1 MKSSINLDIAFTH
14 IFTRKK
20 QTLVA
25 ALGVTLGVAIFLF
38 MNSLTAGFSKYSRDE
53 IFKSNAHIKIY
64 KNDETSTPIQ
74 AHREGEA
81 MAVIVNSQIT
91 TLSKTLNNPDALLRQ
106 VKEAPFVTNAIAQV
120 TFDAYYN
127 RGKTRIRGSS
137 NGVNMVD
144 YGKMFNTSKYMVAG
158 DVEAL
163 QSNLNGIII
172 GSGIAENLN
181 LGLNDNITVSS
192 SFGVSK
198 VLRIVGIFKMGSSM
212 TDDSKSYVNI
222 STAQQLLKERPSY
235 VTTIYA
241 NTLNSDKSESYAKQ
255 LQPLTPYTIE
265 DWKTTNADVLAG
277 EKTRNTMMGA
287 ISLSILL
294 VAGFGIYNILNMTVS
309 QKIGDIAILKA
320 IGFSGGDVIKIFVM
334 EAVVM
339 GILGTLMGLGLGAIL
354 IKIMSGIYMGGP
366 VGNFPITF
374 QASLF
379 LQSFLLGFIITVCA
393 GYFPARKAA
402 NVDPVSILKK

>member
-1 MKSSINLDIAFTH
+1 
-14 IFTRKK
+14 
-20 QTLVA
+20 VA
-25 ALGVTLGVAIFLF
+25 VYLF

-74 AHREGEA
+74 ANREGGA

-106 VKEAPFVTNAIAQV
+106 VKEIPFITNAIAQV

-144 YGKMFNTSKYMVAG
+144 YATMFNTSKYMVAG
-158 DVEAL
+158 NVEAL
-163 QSNLNGIII
+163 QGNLNGIII

-241 NTLNSDKSESYAKQ
+241 NTPNSDKSESYAKQ
-255 LQPLTPYTIE
+255 LQSLTPYTVE

-320 IGFSGGDVIKIFVM
+320 IGF
-334 EAVVM
+334 
-339 GILGTLMGLGLGAIL
+339 
-354 IKIMSGIYMGGP
+354 
-366 VGNFPITF
+366 
-374 QASLF
+374 
-379 LQSFLLGFIITVCA
+379 
-393 GYFPARKAA
+393 RAA
-402 NVDPVSILKK
+402 M

>member
-25 ALGVTLGVAIFLF
+25 ALGVTLGVAVFLF

-91 TLSKTLNNPDALLRQ
+91 TLSKTLNNPDALLRK
-106 VKEAPFVTNAIAQV
+106 VKEAPFITNAIAQV

-144 YGKMFNTSKYMVAG
+144 YAKMFNTSKYMVAG

-379 LQSFLLGFIITVCA
+379 LESFLLGFIITVCA

>member
-255 LQPLTPYTIE
+255 LQPLTSYTIE

-379 LQSFLLGFIITVCA
+379 LESFLLGFIITVCA

>member
-74 AHREGEA
+74 ANREGGA

-91 TLSKTLNNPDALLRQ
+91 TLSKTLNNPDALLRK
-106 VKEAPFVTNAIAQV
+106 VKEAPFITNAIAQV

-144 YGKMFNTSKYMVAG
+144 YAKMFNTSKYMVAG

-379 LQSFLLGFIITVCA
+379 LESFLLGFIITVCA

>member
-1 MKSSINLDIAFTH
+1 MKSSVNLDIAFTH

-91 TLSKTLNNPDALLRQ
+91 TLSKTLNNPDALLRK
-106 VKEAPFVTNAIAQV
+106 VKEAPFITNAIAQV

-137 NGVNMVD
+137 NGVNMAD
-144 YGKMFNTSKYMVAG
+144 YAKMFNTSKYMVAG

-379 LQSFLLGFIITVCA
+379 LESFLLGFIITVCA

>member
-53 IFKSNAHIKIY
+53 IFKNNAHIKIY
-64 KNDETSTPIQ
+64 KNDEISKPILTNI
-74 AHREGEA
+74 EDGA

-144 YGKMFNTSKYMVAG
+144 YAKMFNTSKYIVAG
-158 DVEAL
+158 DVWAL
-163 QSNLNGIII
+163 QGNLNGIII

-379 LQSFLLGFIITVCA
+379 LESFLLGFIITVCA